1 MATSAGSG
9 SHGVTRY
16 DERNV
21 EHVHPFTGF
30 DRPSGSGRNSPEGV
44 KVPGSP
50 AGRSALSVFCI
61 LFGVYLATAS
71 FRIDTIDTA
80 VRLEVARALVR
91 EGTAAIRP
99 LEMRTPFGVVGSFEG
114 RDGRHYAV
122 YGLGQSLLMTP
133 FVAIAG
139 RHDAQLATLL
149 NPAATA
155 LTGAL
160 LVLIGATLGFGLRA
174 STATALVFGLAT
186 LAWPHAKLT
195 FEAPLEMAAVTAAL
209 FFAVR
214 ADRRGALLA
223 GAALSF
229 AMLVRPTA
237 VVALPAIAW
246 LLAAA
251 PGASRRRVAGA
262 FLGGALPLITVALG
276 YNALR
281 WGSPL
286 ATGYSHTGYRYFA
299 PQWEGLVGLLASPG
313 RSFFL
318 FSPVLA
324 LAPWGWRELRRSQP
338 RFAGAVLLLAG
349 SYLAFLSFVTVWN
362 GDWTWGPR
370 HLLPVVPAASLLLL
384 PLLEPRRIRAV
395 VLAPLLTVS
404 VLVQIVGLLLS
415 YECYF
420 LWHNQW
426 MRDTGIRERAGD
438 YHFHASRSQI
448 WVQFRLAMTFLD
460 TLGERIASFREEK
473 DRGPYSSI
481 LEGAPPVALRVPDL
495 AWIYLPMAR
504 APAGL
509 VAGLA
514 VACVLLVGGGILG
527 MRAGAAG

>member
-1 MATSAGSG
+1 VNLFTRLQDLTDRRAARETPA
-9 SHGVTRY
+9 VT
-16 DERNV
+16 
-21 EHVHPFTGF
+21 
-30 DRPSGSGRNSPEGV
+30 
-44 KVPGSP
+44 VPGSA
-50 AGRSALSVFCI
+50 AGRTALSVFCVLI
-61 LFGVYLATAS
+61 GVYLATAS

-114 RDGRHYAV
+114 RDGRHWAV
-122 YGLGQSLLMTP
+122 YGIGQSLLMTP
-133 FVAIAG
+133 FVALGG
-139 RHDAQLATLL
+139 RHDAQLVTLL
-149 NPAATA
+149 NPGATA
-155 LTGAL
+155 LTGAF
-160 LVLIGATLGFGLRA
+160 LVLIGARLGFGVRA
-174 STATALVFGLAT
+174 SAGAALAFGLAT

-195 FEAPLEMAAVTAAL
+195 FEAPLEAAAVTAAL
-209 FFAVR
+209 SFALR
-214 ADRRGALLA
+214 ADPRGAALA

-229 AMLVRPTA
+229 ATIVRPTA
-237 VVALPAIAW
+237 VVALPAVAW

-251 PGASRRRVAGA
+251 SGASRRRVAGA
-262 FLGGALPLITVALG
+262 FLGGALPLIALALG

-286 ATGYSHTGYRYFA
+286 ATGYPHTGYRYFA

-349 SYLAFLSFVTVWN
+349 SYLAFLSFATVWN

-370 HLLPVVPAASLLLL
+370 HLLPVVPAVSLALL
-384 PLLEPRRIRAV
+384 PLLEPGRIRAA
-395 VLAPLLTVS
+395 VLAPLLGLS
-404 VLVQIVGLLLS
+404 VLVQLVGTAVS
-415 YECYF
+415 YEGYF

-448 WVQFRLAMTFLD
+448 WVQLRMAMTFLD
-460 TLGERIASFREEK
+460 TLGERIASFRPAT
-473 DRGPYSSI
+473 DRSPYSSI
-481 LEGAPPVALRVPDL
+481 LDGAPPVTVRVPDL

-504 APAGL
+504 APTGL

-514 VACVLLVGGGILG
+514 AACVLLVGGGILG
-527 MRAGAAG
+527 LRRAGAAG